1 MAWHISKEKMN
12 NNPLSESEVRQ
23 RFSEKGY
30 TIIDY
35 CYKNNMTRMSCY
47 DKEGYKVKVSLDSLR
62 LNVKEYA
69 RFSPSCNEENFM
81 YNLAKYRE
89 TNVELELPLVQDWKY
104 VVAGKAKKNRVYLK
118 CECFECGELFE
129 VPLEVWKKGQKTRC
143 NACVKV
149 ESNLE
154 IKVRHWLER
163 KEIVFETQKRFTD
176 CKLKRALPFD
186 FYLPDYNT
194 CIEVDG
200 IQHFKSNI
208 KLHGHLFTES
218 EVKEIQY
225 RDSIKTKYC
234 IDKNI
239 QLLRLDYTVF
249 KNKEYIKILENLL

>member
-1 MAWHISKEKMN
+1 M
-12 NNPLSESEVRQ
+12 L
-23 RFSEKGY
+23 
-30 TIIDY
+30 
-35 CYKNNMTRMSCY
+35 
-47 DKEGYKVKVSLDSLR
+47 
-62 LNVKEYA
+62 
-69 RFSPSCNEENFM
+69 
-81 YNLAKYRE
+81 
-89 TNVELELPLVQDWKY
+89 
-104 VVAGKAKKNRVYLK
+104 
-118 CECFECGELFE
+118 
-129 VPLEVWKKGQKTRC
+129 
-143 NACVKV
+143 CVKV

-208 KLHGHLFTES
+208 KLHEHLFTES